1 MLLENLS
8 QAVTLFA
15 LGMGTVFVLLTLLI
29 SVVSLLSTICLK
41 FESDSQSETANGA
54 LIPSDRKNISE
65 MDRAIVFAAVQ
76 AHRQAK
82 GL

>member
-15 LGMGTVFVLLTLLI
+15 LGMGTVFLLLTLLI
-29 SVVSLLSTICLK
+29 SIVSLLSTICLK
-41 FESDSQSETANGA
+41 FESDLSPETTQEA
-54 LIPSDRKNISE
+54 LIPSSNKNISE
-65 MDRAIVFAAVQ
+65 IDRAVIFAAVQ